1 MVTCRARLLQRQKPQ
16 QYCNDSCSDVLKMIV
31 ALNLKEDEENRCP
44 YHGRNIRKKTGVMAC
59 AVPDAAF
66 GAPQSDAGS
75 QQNNIADGPVEKGNR
90 YIDMENLVMG
100 KNVQVPV
107 PVPAPAPQFNI
118 HHMLH
123 RLKVGRP

>member
-1 MVTCRARLLQRQKPQ
+1 MALCDAPIVTKLRMA
-16 QYCNDSCSDVLKMIV
+16 SGVLHFETMEGMDQNFNQEVKDQPPC
-31 ALNLKEDEENRCP
+31 AKRDHRSQP
-44 YHGRNIRKKTGVMAC
+44 G

-66 GAPQSDAGS
+66 GAPESDAGS

-100 KNVQVPV
+100 KKVQVPV
-107 PVPAPAPQFNI
+107 PVSAPQFNI
-118 HHMLH
+118 HHILH